1 MKKLYYSTIPTVII
15 PVETYNRIVPLI
27 MLLIL
32 FYHVNSNSKVN
43 NAVPCVHVSLCL
55 KRQGVG
61 WIYAVIYYYNDLQIF

>member
-32 FYHVNSNSKVN
+32 FYHVNSNPKVN
-43 NAVPCVHVSLCL
+43 NAVPCVHMSMSE
-55 KRQGVG
+55 KAGG
-61 WIYAVIYYYNDLQIF
+61 GMDL